1 MEWFSVFFLSLIMG
15 SCSTAKK
22 ENFAEPPQYSN
33 TVKDSAGNVFYTGL
47 KIPMGFKPTNI
58 VSALKTQVGALP
70 ETFDW
75 RTKVTLSPIEN
86 QGGCGSCWSFSS
98 SATFQDVLRIKG
110 EVRDLSEQY
119 LLSCTKPGD
128 WNCKNGGFFAHDM
141 HMAPKGG
148 VDAGDYPYTASDTP
162 CKSGLTYHQKITRW
176 AYLSGGENPSVE
188 EIKSAIFQYGPV
200 SVGVAA
206 TESMSNYRG
215 GIWQGD
221 GSTKLNHAV
230 NIVGWGKEG
239 AQEYFIMRNSWGTGF
254 GESGYMRVAINNG
267 RAANGLGA
275 WANFVE
281 YIGTGPCPDPKPTP
295 DPTPTPPPPGPDCK
309 PAPVASTGFGASI
322 WLRPG
327 QGVKIGMKARANT
340 TYYWTAEPA
349 FDNGARPEVPM
360 INFKPSVSKTLT
372 IHAVNSCGEATA
384 STRVNVSKNMK
395 NAKEQITLYPDVK

>member
-75 RTKVTLSPIEN
+75 RTKVALAPVEI
-86 QGGCGSCWSFSS
+86 QGSCGSCWAMSS

-119 LLSCTKPGD
+119 LLSCTKPGE
-128 WNCKNGGFFAHDM
+128 WNCANGGFFAHDM
-141 HMAPKGG
+141 HMAPRGG
-148 VDAGDYPYTASDTP
+148 VDARDYPYTGTDSP

-176 AYLSGGENPSVE
+176 AYLPGGENPSID
-188 EIKSAIFQYGPV
+188 EIKAALIQYGPL
-200 SVGVAA
+200 SVGVAVDSA
-206 TESMSNYRG
+206 FSSYTGGVFRDTGYR
-215 GIWQGD
+215 QM
-221 GSTKLNHAV
+221 NHAV
-230 NIVGWGKEG
+230 NIVGWGTDHW
-239 AQEYFIMRNSWGTGF
+239 IMRNSWGNW
-254 GESGYMRVAINNG
+254 GESGYMRIAFG
-267 RAANGLGA
+267 ANGIGG

-281 YIGTGPCPDPKPTP
+281 YVGTGPGPDPQPTPTP
-295 DPTPTPPPPGPDCK
+295 DPTPPPPPPPGPDCK

-322 WLRPG
+322 WLKAG
-327 QGVKIGMKARANT
+327 QGVKIGMKGRANT
-340 TYYWTAEPA
+340 TYLWTAEPA
-349 FDNGARPEVPM
+349 FDGGAVPTAPM
-360 INFKPSVSKTLT
+360 INFKPSISKTLT
-372 IHAVNSCGEATA
+372 IHAKNPCGEATA
-384 STRVNVSKNMK
+384 TTRVNVSRNMK